1 MKDARFY
8 DTRKEEKEKL
18 YSFEGLKNKQRKVF
32 FVLEKRNEV
41 KVKRIWSTEK
51 TQGAV
56 VESKTFENVWR
67 SFSNDEVQ

>member
-32 FVLEKRNEV
+32 LYWKSVMM
-41 KVKRIWSTEK
+41 
-51 TQGAV
+51 
-56 VESKTFENVWR
+56 
-67 SFSNDEVQ
+67 